1 MQSTTGTAGSLSAC
15 SAQAG
20 SVWGEAVQ
28 QGPSKNQ
35 EALIQ
40 FLIGEGSAEADIHG

>member
-1 MQSTTGTAGSLSAC
+1 MQSTTGTAGS
-15 SAQAG
+15 